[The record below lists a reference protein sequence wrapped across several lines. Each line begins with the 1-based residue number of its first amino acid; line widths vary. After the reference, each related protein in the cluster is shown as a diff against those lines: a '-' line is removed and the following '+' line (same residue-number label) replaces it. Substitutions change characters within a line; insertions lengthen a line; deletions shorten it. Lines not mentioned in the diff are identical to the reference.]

1 MKIHRTNTRGDTTA
15 KRRGYQRTEDCRK
28 KCRKKCVLWKIGRD
42 RKMGEPKGQSNNMKK
57 PEIWRRANRAIS
69 ATKQKMVKN
78 EIEKRTIT
86 SIIV

>member
-1 MKIHRTNTRGDTTA
+1 MQEEVRFVENR
-15 KRRGYQRTEDCRK
+15 KRQEEGQ
-28 KCRKKCVLWKIGRD
+28 
-42 RKMGEPKGQSNNMKK
+42 PKGQSNNMKK

-86 SIIV
+86 SIT